1 MKRSHK
7 NGLAKS
13 GEDMREMDNHRL
25 TWTDSDTGR
34 HRQIRTHSDKGRY
47 KHRQRQTV
55 LFTEKSNAN
64 TMKLFAY

>member
-25 TWTDSDTGR
+25 TWTNSDTGR
-34 HRQIRTHSDKGRY
+34 HRQIRAHSDTGRH
-47 KHRQRQTV
+47 KQTR
-55 LFTEKSNAN
+55 AN
-64 TMKLFAY
+64 TDRDRQSYSQRNPMRTL

>member
-25 TWTDSDTGR
+25 TWTNSDTGR
-34 HRQIRTHSDKGRY
+34 HRQIQTYTDRY
-47 KHRQRQTV
+47 RHTQTDTDRHRQTQTD
-55 LFTEKSNAN
+55 TD
-64 TMKLFAY
+64 